1 MQVNAV
7 HTSMYVSGQQ
17 IWVYDQKEADFKIFV
32 IAIPL
37 CKTFFRLLTES
48 KQEEFIQRAQM
59 LIRLEKFDDAV
70 SILKKKK

>member
-7 HTSMYVSGQQ
+7 RTLMYVSGQQ

-32 IAIPL
+32 IAIALSRP
-37 CKTFFRLLTES
+37 FSRLLTES

-59 LIRLEKFDDAV
+59 LIRLEKYGNAV
-70 SILKKKK
+70 SI